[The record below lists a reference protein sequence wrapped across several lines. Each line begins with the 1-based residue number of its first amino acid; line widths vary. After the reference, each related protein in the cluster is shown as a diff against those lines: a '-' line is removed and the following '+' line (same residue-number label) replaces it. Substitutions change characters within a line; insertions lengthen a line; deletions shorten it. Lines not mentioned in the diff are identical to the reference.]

1 MKNHYGKWHLAAL
14 FIILSVYSAF
24 TQETAPQPTPPEEPI
39 KVFTEEVHLNVTAQ
53 TARGTFVPTLK
64 TDDLLIVE
72 EGTPKTIESMKKV
85 TASVL
90 LLLDTGGNLN
100 FAKSLDMTRLT
111 AKLLV
116 EKMSPENSIAV
127 MQSYDKIETV
137 SDWTNNREKIQSD
150 LSDKLFGG
158 NRSRF
163 ADSIAAAIETFKS
176 RPLENRHLIFIGDG
190 LDSFAGESERQKAFQ
205 DLLAANITI
214 HVLAYNKMEAKR
226 VEGATRRFQIGEA
239 KETPRLPDHILEQLI
254 DSLPREM
261 KDGFKRFLKSERL
274 FIVRLDNRAVKLARQ
289 KREMWLK
296 IETELQTLAEDS
308 GGIFQAPEQL
318 ETMWQFAME
327 IAKVID
333 SQYVVTYIPKKP
345 FAESKNG
352 EMRKIRVSTHCS
364 GVRIRSRQKLIVKNA
379 VK

>member
-1 MKNHYGKWHLAAL
+1 MKNHHRKCYKAAL
-14 FIILSVYSAF
+14 LIIFSVYSAF
-24 TQETAPQPTPPEEPI
+24 SQQTTPQPTPPEEPI

-64 TDDLLIVE
+64 PDDLLIVE
-72 EGTPKTIESMKKV
+72 EGTPQTIESMKKAP
-85 TASVL
+85 ASVL

-116 EKMSPENSIAV
+116 EKMSADNSIAV

-137 SDWTNNREKIQSD
+137 SDWTNNREKMQSD
-150 LSDKLFGG
+150 LSNKLFGG

-163 ADSIAAAIETFKS
+163 ADSISAAIEMFRS

-190 LDSFAGESERQKAFQ
+190 LDSFAGETERRKAFQ

-214 HVLAYNKMEAKR
+214 HVIAYNKMEAKR
-226 VEGATRRFQIGEA
+226 VEGATRPFQIGEER
-239 KETPRLPDHILEQLI
+239 ETPRLPDHILDQIIEQM
-254 DSLPREM
+254 PREM
-261 KDGFKRFLKSERL
+261 RDGFRRFMKSERL
-274 FIVRLDNRAVKLARQ
+274 FIVRLDKPAVKLARQ

-296 IETELQTLAEDS
+296 GEAELQALAEDS
-308 GGIFQAPEQL
+308 GGMFQAPEQL
-318 ETMWQFAME
+318 ETMWLFAAE
-327 IAKVID
+327 IAKAID

-345 FAESKNG
+345 FADSTSG
-352 EMRKIRVSTHCS
+352 ETRKIRVSTHCS
-364 GVRIRSRQKLIVKNA
+364 GVQIRSRQKLVVSKA
-379 VK
+379 AK